1 LACFAP
7 RKSAGERALFLAST
21 QADRADAHQEQDSH
35 ARLGHADKRRP
46 DLCFLGKGEFQPIEL
61 SGIVTATD
69 PDEVIAGAQ
78 QPVGDFR
85 GFQAKILTAE
95 TQHGTQYFAVDC
107 FGQRR
112 LKTDNAGVHVGR
124 SVRFHK
130 VL

>member
-1 LACFAP
+1 MP
-7 RKSAGERALFLAST
+7 RQSAGERALFLAST

-61 SGIVTATD
+61 RGIVTATD
-69 PDEVIAGAQ
+69 PDKVIACAQ
-78 QPVGDFR
+78 QPVADSR

-95 TQHGTQYFAVDC
+95 TQLGTQYFAVDC